1 MEVAAS
7 TTEKIEEEEG
17 EKEMTNYKVTVKKKK
32 KKKSKKCNKP
42 DKVQSTEKLLKQ
54 AQLHIDRFEYEEAAR
69 CLKKILCC
77 EPNNLEALDSLA
89 GLFIETRDFD
99 QAHNLLLKIIELRPD
114 GGYGSYFTLAQIS
127 EGEESLHYYK
137 RGIQILERLLCDE
150 GQSTEVKNHES
161 LRKDLTEA
169 YCSIAEI
176 YMTDLCDDDNAE
188 EQCRFHI
195 NKSLECGPEFP
206 EGHQCLASFL
216 LILQKKEESKEA
228 VTKSLSFW
236 LPRYRAARE
245 GQTENSDDE
254 PFLVNYDFR
263 INTCKILIEL
273 EMYDEASEI
282 LDGLIEEND
291 SVLETWYLLGLLN
304 YSRGEAY
311 WENARYYF
319 KKALKLKEIGV
330 PHDPEQ
336 ISQVESCLTEMGPG
350 SDGEEDENEE
360 NEAVDDN
367 VDFPSDLE
375 EEMES

>member
-1 MEVAAS
+1 MDVAAS
-7 TTEKIEEEEG
+7 TTEKIEG
-17 EKEMTNYKVTVKKKK
+17 EEMTNYKVPVKKKK
-32 KKKSKKCNKP
+32 KKKPKKCNKP
-42 DKVQSTEKLLKQ
+42 DKVQSTEKLLKE
-54 AQLHIDRFEYEEAAR
+54 ARLHVDRFEYEEAAR
-69 CLKKILCC
+69 CLKRILCR
-77 EPNNLEALDSLA
+77 EPDNLEALDSLA
-89 GLFIETRDFD
+89 ELLIETREFD
-99 QAHNLLLKIIELRPD
+99 QAHDLLLKIVKLRPD
-114 GGYGSYFTLAQIS
+114 GGYGSYFMLAQIS

-137 RGIQILERLLCDE
+137 RGIQILETLLCDE
-150 GQSTEVKNHES
+150 GQSTEVKNHEI

-176 YMTDLCDDDNAE
+176 YMTDLCDDDDAE

-206 EGHQCLASFL
+206 ESHQCLASFL

-228 VTKSLSFW
+228 ATKSLSFW
-236 LPRYRAARE
+236 LPQYRAARE
-245 GQTENSDDE
+245 GRTDNSDNE

-291 SVLETWYLLGLLN
+291 SVPETWYLLGLLN

-311 WENARYYF
+311 WGNARYYF
-319 KKALKLKEIGV
+319 KRALKLKEIGV

-336 ISQVESCLTEMGPG
+336 ISQAESCLTEMGPG
-350 SDGEEDENEE
+350 SDGEEDDENEE

-367 VDFPSDLE
+367 VDFASDSE